1 MTIESLVVMILNIT
15 FCAIGPW
22 FLFHAYQQRKLKKK
36 GSDAVCVYDPA
47 RIIPHTGLLA
57 VITLYVTLVT
67 VLWVLC
73 LLGLSD
79 WITGHWFSYVYPLV
93 LPAAVNH
100 DRVVMIIDSRGIIT
114 DHKAIPMEQ
123 ISSYELRDSGTAGGR
138 QILEVQAGKQ
148 VLRGWVR
155 AESSPAIRA
164 LLEPN
169 SG

>member
-1 MTIESLVVMILNIT
+1 MTIESLVVKILNIA
-15 FCAIGPW
+15 FYAIGLW
-22 FLFHAYQQRKLKKK
+22 FLYYVYQQRRLKKK
-36 GSDAVCVYDPA
+36 GTDAECVYDPA

-79 WITGHWFSYVYPLV
+79 WITGHWFSHVYPLV
-93 LPAAVNH
+93 LPVAVNH
-100 DRVVMIIDSRGIIT
+100 ERVVMIIDSRGIFT
-114 DHKAIPMEQ
+114 DHTVIPMKQ
-123 ISSYELRDSGTAGGR
+123 ISSYELKDSGTAGGR
-138 QILEVQAGKQ
+138 QILEVQAGEQ

-155 AESSPAIRA
+155 AESLPAIRA

-169 SG
+169 PG